1 MGAAAVVVD
10 RTAGLTE
17 LSTLRVAS
25 GNDQKRAFLRE
36 MPQESWEI
44 YTLRPA
50 WTINWTAPLPVL
62 NGQTFICPSEMC

>member
-1 MGAAAVVVD
+1 MGAAAVGVD

-25 GNDQKRAFLRE
+25 GNDQKRAFLLE

-44 YTLRPA
+44 HALRLA
-50 WTINWTAPLPVL
+50 R
-62 NGQTFICPSEMC
+62 GQTFISPSEMC